1 MRRRQIIVGR
11 VSPLGQTALYRA
23 VSVAALLQG
32 VFAPLGR
39 CFTVAPSAPIVDYRA
54 ASIQYLS
61 FAVAPFEPL
70 SSPRR
75 PNVQGK
81 FMLFNVHFSSEEFQM
96 SSSQQ
101 RVTTATDRRLAVV
114 ISAAANL
121 KAQLCELNELRE
133 RVRKELLSARKS
145 PQPKRRNAHG
155 AISRSSLEIDSESA
169 FGRSRSLSE

>member
-1 MRRRQIIVGR
+1 
-11 VSPLGQTALYRA
+11 
-23 VSVAALLQG
+23 
-32 VFAPLGR
+32 
-39 CFTVAPSAPIVDYRA
+39 
-54 ASIQYLS
+54 
-61 FAVAPFEPL
+61 
-70 SSPRR
+70 
-75 PNVQGK
+75 
-81 FMLFNVHFSSEEFQM
+81 M

-155 AISRSSLEIDSESA
+155 AISRSSLEIDRESA
-169 FGRSRSLSE
+169 FGPSRSLSE